1 MQEAIQ
7 KASQLALS
15 YKHQVIDIEHVLY
28 VLLNDSSGI
37 FPRVLSKL
45 NKDKNHSFKY
55 QNKGF
60 NKSRHLKIL
69 MSIA

>member
-1 MQEAIQ
+1 MDIEKFTAKMQEAIQ

-37 FPRVLSKL
+37 FSK
-45 NKDKNHSFKY
+45 
-55 QNKGF
+55 GV
-60 NKSRHLKIL
+60 I
-69 MSIA
+69 

>member
-1 MQEAIQ
+1 MLKESDNMDIENLQPRCNEAIQ

-45 NKDKNHSFKY
+45 K
-55 QNKGF
+55 
-60 NKSRHLKIL
+60 
-69 MSIA
+69 